1 MRSTYGF
8 RVRGIYATAIAKIL
22 VDRGLKPS
30 DISEKL
36 SRRLGAEVEG
46 YVDVTV
52 KNSDDNKTLL
62 IIVGMPGAVEES
74 FKVLSNVL
82 RRSLYRGPLPLYM
95 VFRTSASSQE
105 TDGCYIETPL
115 GISGFLRDRTCYKG
129 EEMIVTII
137 GYRDDGVA
145 VVDRGIYVVG
155 RYMILTD
162 KPVQKFSEHIR
173 DPDAILELKGISDMI
188 LRLGLGV
195 SWRSSAARASTKE
208 LLEEFDGLRKTLQ
221 AISEKARSSSKLEPL
236 YTGEGIAF
244 IQLSPDDMEELDR
257 IRSMVTPT
265 APMHHILKAYS
276 EHPEVADLLDGIV
289 ASGGDPNA
297 VRGGMRRY
305 ILENL
310 YRGAE
315 VSIIHGRP
323 FEKPYQLGKGRLRIY
338 MEDGGKIYMGI
349 LRNIAGSGIYD
360 GLGIPKERDDKAFTI
375 AGEDLW
381 ALIHAY
387 YASDARLKGV
397 YVNINTR
404 PVILYDGII
413 KICYLDLEIDAAI
426 TAQGLKIVD
435 KERFERICGKP
446 SEPCDEARII
456 VERIGERY
464 REIWEIMDS
473 MGRDILARVEEER
486 DPAQEGFKR
495 LVEIL
500 RSISQP
506 LGS

>member
-1 MRSTYGF
+1 MRSAYGF

-22 VDRGLKPS
+22 MERGFKPS

-36 SRRLGAEVEG
+36 SRRLGAEGEG

-52 KNSDDNKTLL
+52 KNSDDDKSLL
-62 IIVGMPGAVEES
+62 VIVGIPGAVEEA
-74 FKVLSNVL
+74 FNALSSVL

-95 VFRTSASSQE
+95 VFRTSATSQE
-105 TDGCYIETPL
+105 AGGCYVETPI
-115 GISGFLRDRTCYKG
+115 GVNGFLRDRTCYKG
-129 EEMIVTII
+129 EEMVATII
-137 GYRDDGVA
+137 GYRDDGA
-145 VVDRGIYVVG
+145 PIVDRGIYVVG
-155 RYMILTD
+155 RNMILLD
-162 KPVQKFSEHIR
+162 KPVQKISEHIR
-173 DPDAILELKGISDMI
+173 DPDVILELKGVSDMI
-188 LRLGLGV
+188 LRQGLGV
-195 SWRSSAARASTKE
+195 SWRSSAARASITE
-208 LLEEFDGLRKTLQ
+208 LLEEFEGLRKTLQ
-221 AISEKARSSSKLEPL
+221 SISEKARSSSKLEPL
-236 YTGEGIAF
+236 YIGEGIAF

-265 APMHHILKAYS
+265 APMHHIIKTYS

-297 VRGGMRRY
+297 VRGGIRRY
-305 ILENL
+305 VLENL

-323 FEKPYQLGKGRLRIY
+323 FEKPHQLGRGRLRIY
-338 MEDGGKIYMGI
+338 MEDNGKIYMGI
-349 LRNIAGSGIYD
+349 LRNIMGSGIYD
-360 GLGIPKERDDKAFTI
+360 GLGIPKERDDKAFTV
-375 AGEDLW
+375 AGEDMW
-381 ALIHAY
+381 ILIHAY

-446 SEPCDEARII
+446 
-456 VERIGERY
+456 
-464 REIWEIMDS
+464 
-473 MGRDILARVEEER
+473 
-486 DPAQEGFKR
+486 
-495 LVEIL
+495 
-500 RSISQP
+500 
-506 LGS
+506 